1 MTSEAKVPDALQ
13 AVLAWL
19 EASNIDDVEYEPE
32 KQAVQFTMKVRG
44 VSYTGTSYMADEQ
57 TMTMTLGVEMP
68 SMQDELT
75 LRRRIA
81 TVDLSNAYGALI
93 YHEVLQMV
101 LWRDS
106 VYTHSPE
113 LLDSDFIEGFVECG
127 IESHEAM
134 IHQLAD
140 VFGASAA
147 GVAFSQLV
155 PAGRA

>member
-1 MTSEAKVPDALQ
+1 MTCEAKVPDALQ

-19 EASNIDDVEYEPE
+19 EASDIEDYEFDQE

-44 VSYTGTSYMADEQ
+44 VSYTGTSYMADGI
-57 TMTMTLGVEMP
+57 TMTMTLGVEVP
-68 SMQDELT
+68 SMQDELI

-81 TVDLSNAYGALI
+81 AVDLSNTYGALI

-113 LLDSDFIEGFVECG
+113 LLDSNFIEGFVECG

-140 VFGASAA
+140 IFGASAT